1 MNKPT
6 KANPNKTPMSLGT
19 QLLMLTVGLFTLLV
33 LVFVVLNSSI
43 QRADLHEVFTR
54 QARALAYNISISS
67 TSAVLQKDFT
77 SLENLLLKN
86 EFFEEIQSVTITDI
100 EGKVL
105 AKVIRSKSKH
115 ESLETDYSTDQIDLD
130 SHSDASS
137 STQIAESSSTL
148 TVQEPILAG
157 AQIGRV
163 ILDMD
168 LSRNLKKS
176 NQLVVRNM
184 GVASLLFFPALGL
197 MFWFI
202 RRPMRELK
210 ELTKFADGLVQ
221 NQGLQNH
228 THYSSGELILLN
240 HTMNEAS
247 RILRINSDDLEAARR
262 KAEESNQLKSQFVA
276 NMSHEIRTPLN
287 GILGLSDMT
296 LSEPTLQPE
305 ARENLELIQV
315 SAENL
320 LRVVNDILDFSK
332 IEANKL
338 DIDIQPFELRELVS
352 DLTQPL
358 ASRLETP
365 KLKLHIE
372 VADEVPN
379 QLEGDAGRIAQV
391 LTNLVGNALKFTE
404 SGRVELQISQLKTSE
419 TPDGTQTTLQFVVSD
434 TGPGIP
440 EEAQQRIFDAF
451 AQAEP
456 GTTRKF
462 GGTGLGLSISQRLL
476 QLMNSEIRLQSKPGQ
491 GSQFSFVLTLPYSK
505 VHSNTAKPAQ
515 VQEAAL
521 VHSGAPTDEPDSEFA
536 TPTISSNPGMAP
548 AVRGVY
554 VLVAEDNLV
563 NQKFIAHVLSRLGVA
578 FQFANDGLEAV
589 AAAKAKNFDLI
600 FMDFQMPN
608 MGGLEAA
615 RQILL
620 NKPGQLIVGLTAD
633 AVQGARESSLSA
645 GMQDYVSK
653 PFKREDIEAVLHR
666 FKLPFLPVPLN
677 NFGNDSDLMKI
688 TAQAVVEEYQK
699 TLDHFKNSL
708 EQGNFP
714 EARRMIHTLK
724 GHVRLFGDEAFSHH
738 LQVQENRLAEGHALD
753 PVNLGYTLKNL
764 TTFIKRVELLSES
777 N

>member
-1 MNKPT
+1 MQVTPTGNKVS
-6 KANPNKTPMSLGT
+6 MSLGT
-19 QLLMLTVGLFTLLV
+19 QLLILTVGLFTLLV
-33 LVFVVLNSSI
+33 LVFVVLNSTI
-43 QRADLHEVFTR
+43 QRADLNEVFTR

-67 TSAVLQKDFT
+67 ASAVLQKDFT

-86 EFFEEIQSVTITDI
+86 EFFEEIQSVTIADMQ
-100 EGKVL
+100 GKVL
-105 AKVIRSKSKH
+105 AKVIRSKNKQ
-115 ESLETDYSTDQIDLD
+115 EKLETDYATGQIDLD
-130 SHSDASS
+130 SNSLDANT
-137 STQIAESSSTL
+137 TQVSEKGGSL
-148 TVQEPILAG
+148 TVHEPILAG
-157 AQIGRV
+157 TQVGRV
-163 ILDMD
+163 ILEMD
-168 LSRNLKKS
+168 LSRNIKRS

-202 RRPMRELK
+202 RRPVRELK
-210 ELTKFADGLVQ
+210 ELTHFADSLVR
-221 NQGLQNH
+221 NQGLQNQ
-228 THYSSGELILLN
+228 THYSSGELNLLN
-240 HTMNEAS
+240 HTMNDAS

-296 LSEPTLQPE
+296 LSDSKLHPE

-332 IEANKL
+332 IDANKL
-338 DIDIQPFELRELVS
+338 DIDEQAFDLRQLVNA
-352 DLTQPL
+352 LTQPL
-358 ASRLETP
+358 ASRFENP
-365 KLKLHIE
+365 GLKLHVQVE
-372 VADEVPN
+372 NDVPN
-379 QLEGDAGRIAQV
+379 RLIGDAGRIAQV

-404 SGRVELQISQLKTSE
+404 AGRVDLKISRLQTLQSPDCPKVQLK
-419 TPDGTQTTLQFVVSD
+419 FVVTD
-434 TGPGIP
+434 TGPGIAP
-440 EEAQQRIFDAF
+440 DAQERIFDAF

-476 QLMNSEIRLQSKPGQ
+476 QLMNSQILLQSELGQ
-491 GSQFSFVLTLPYSK
+491 GSEFSFTLTLPYI
-505 VHSNTAKPAQ
+505 
-515 VQEAAL
+515 L
-521 VHSGAPTDEPDSEFA
+521 VDSEIQQLEIQSSGATLPQDTRAIESEPEA
-536 TPTISSNPGMAP
+536 GSSSRSDLSGMTQ
-548 AVRGVY
+548 AVRGIH
-554 VLVAEDNLV
+554 VLVAEDNPV
-563 NQKFIAHVLSRLGVA
+563 NQKFISHVLNRLGVA
-578 FQFANDGLEAV
+578 FQLANDGLEAV
-589 AAAKAKNFDLI
+589 DAAKSKDFDLI

-653 PFKREDIEAVLHR
+653 PFKREDIEAVFQR
-666 FKLPFLPVPLN
+666 FRLPYLPVPLN
-677 NFGNDSDLMKI
+677 NFGNDSDLMKM
-688 TAQAVVEEYQK
+688 TAQAVVEEYPK
-699 TLDHFKNSL
+699 TLAYFKSSL
-708 EQGNFP
+708 EEGNFP

-724 GHVRLFGDEAFSHH
+724 GHVRLFGDDAFSEH
-738 LQVQENRLAEGHALD
+738 LQKLENRLADGQSLD
-753 PVNLGYTLKNL
+753 SVNLGYALKNL
-764 TTFIKRVELLSES
+764 DTFVKRVELLAES

>member
-1 MNKPT
+1 MQVTPTGNKVS
-6 KANPNKTPMSLGT
+6 MSLGT
-19 QLLMLTVGLFTLLV
+19 QLLILTVGLFTLLV
-33 LVFVVLNSSI
+33 LVFVVLNSTI
-43 QRADLHEVFTR
+43 QRADLNEVFTR

-67 TSAVLQKDFT
+67 ASAVLQKDFT

-86 EFFEEIQSVTITDI
+86 EFFEEIQSVTIADMQ
-100 EGKVL
+100 GKVL
-105 AKVIRSKSKH
+105 AKVIRSKNKQ
-115 ESLETDYSTDQIDLD
+115 EKLETDYATGQIDLD
-130 SHSDASS
+130 SNSLDANT
-137 STQIAESSSTL
+137 TQVSEKGGSL
-148 TVQEPILAG
+148 TVHEPILAG
-157 AQIGRV
+157 AQVGRV
-163 ILDMD
+163 ILEMD
-168 LSRNLKKS
+168 LSRNIKRS

-202 RRPMRELK
+202 RRPVRELK
-210 ELTKFADGLVQ
+210 ELTHFADSLVR
-221 NQGLQNH
+221 NQGLQNQ
-228 THYSSGELILLN
+228 THYSSGELNLLN
-240 HTMNEAS
+240 HTMNDAS

-296 LSEPTLQPE
+296 LSDSKLHPE

-332 IEANKL
+332 IDANKL
-338 DIDIQPFELRELVS
+338 DIDEQAFDLRQLVNA
-352 DLTQPL
+352 LTQPL
-358 ASRLETP
+358 ASRFENP
-365 KLKLHIE
+365 GLKLHVLVE
-372 VADEVPN
+372 NDVPN
-379 QLEGDAGRIAQV
+379 RLIGDAGRIAQV

-404 SGRVELQISQLKTSE
+404 AGRVDLKISRLQTLQDPDCPKVQLK
-419 TPDGTQTTLQFVVSD
+419 FVVTD
-434 TGPGIP
+434 TGPGIAP
-440 EEAQQRIFDAF
+440 DAQERIFDAF

-476 QLMNSEIRLQSKPGQ
+476 QLMNSQILLQSELGQ
-491 GSQFSFVLTLPYSK
+491 GSEFSFTLTLPYI
-505 VHSNTAKPAQ
+505 
-515 VQEAAL
+515 L
-521 VHSGAPTDEPDSEFA
+521 VDSEIQQLEIQSPGA
-536 TPTISSNPGMAP
+536 TLPQDTQAIESEPEAGPSSRSDLSGMTQ
-548 AVRGVY
+548 AVRGIH
-554 VLVAEDNLV
+554 VLVAEDNPV
-563 NQKFIAHVLSRLGVA
+563 NQKFISHVLNRLGVA
-578 FQFANDGLEAV
+578 FQLANDGLEAV
-589 AAAKAKNFDLI
+589 DAAKSKDFDLI

-653 PFKREDIEAVLHR
+653 PFKREDIEAVLQR
-666 FKLPFLPVPLN
+666 FRLPYLPVPLN
-677 NFGNDSDLMKI
+677 NFGNDSDLMKM
-688 TAQAVVEEYQK
+688 TAQAVVEEYPK
-699 TLDHFKNSL
+699 TLAYFKSSL
-708 EQGNFP
+708 EEGNFP

-724 GHVRLFGDEAFSHH
+724 GHVRLFGDDAFSEH
-738 LQVQENRLAEGHALD
+738 LQKLENRLADGQSLD
-753 PVNLGYTLKNL
+753 SVNLGYALKNL
-764 TTFIKRVELLSES
+764 DTFVKRVELLAES

>member
-1 MNKPT
+1 MQHINTQSKKP
-6 KANPNKTPMSLGT
+6 PLSLGT
-19 QLLMLTVGLFTLLV
+19 QLLILTVGLFTLLV
-33 LVFVVLNSSI
+33 LVFVVLNSTI

-67 TSAVLQKDFT
+67 ASAVLQKDFN

-86 EFFEEIQSVTITDI
+86 EFFEEIQSVTIADE

-105 AKVIRSKSKH
+105 AKVIRSKNKQ
-115 ESLETDYSTDQIDLD
+115 ESLETDYSASRIDANP
-130 SHSDASS
+130 DASNTH
-137 STQIAESSSTL
+137 STQISENSTTL
-148 TVQEPILAG
+148 TVREPILAG
-157 AQIGRV
+157 AEIGKV
-163 ILDMD
+163 ILEMD

-202 RRPMRELK
+202 RRPIRELK
-210 ELTKFADGLVQ
+210 ELTRFADGLVQ

-228 THYSSGELILLN
+228 THYSSGELNLLN
-240 HTMNEAS
+240 QTMNDAS
-247 RILRINSDDLEAARR
+247 RILRINSNELESARR

-296 LSEPTLQPE
+296 LSDPKLQNDV
-305 ARENLELIQV
+305 RENLELIQV

-338 DIDIQPFELRELVS
+338 DIDIQAFELRRLIN

-358 ASRLETP
+358 AARLEKP
-365 KLKLHIE
+365 ELKLHTQI
-372 VADEVPN
+372 ADDVPN
-379 QLEGDAGRIAQV
+379 SLYGDAGRIAQV
-391 LTNLVGNALKFTE
+391 ITNLVGNALKFTV
-404 SGRVELQISQLKTSE
+404 SGRVDLNISQTHTFE
-419 TPDGTQTTLQFVVSD
+419 TPEGPHTQLQFEVID

-440 EEAQQRIFDAF
+440 LEDQQRIFDAF

-476 QLMNSEIRLQSKPGQ
+476 QLMGSHIQLSSEPGQ
-491 GSQFSFVLTLPYSK
+491 GSKFSFALTLPCKKLDAESEPISVPEPHPSESLDFK
-505 VHSNTAKPAQ
+505 NEDSSTQLMPASTST
-515 VQEAAL
+515 VN
-521 VHSGAPTDEPDSEFA
+521 DF
-536 TPTISSNPGMAP
+536 AP
-548 AVRGVY
+548 AVRGIH

-563 NQKFIAHVLSRLGVA
+563 NQKFIGHVLSRLGVA
-578 FQFANDGLEAV
+578 YQFAIDGLEAV
-589 AAAKAKNFDLI
+589 AAAKSGNFDLI

-653 PFKREDIEAVLHR
+653 PFKREDIEAVLKR
-666 FKLPFLPVPLN
+666 FRLPYLPVPLN
-677 NFGNDSDLMKI
+677 NFGNDTDLMKI
-688 TAQAVVEEYQK
+688 TAQAVVEEYPK
-699 TLDHFKNSL
+699 TLEHFKNSL
-708 EQGNFP
+708 EQQNFP

-724 GHVRLFGDEAFSHH
+724 GHVRLFGDEAFSQH
-738 LQVQENRLAEGHALD
+738 LQVQENKLAEGQNLD
-753 PVNLGYTLKNL
+753 SVNLGYTIKNL
-764 TTFIKRVELLSES
+764 TTFIKRIELLAES
-777 N
+777 H

>member
-1 MNKPT
+1 MSKKPAAPQMT
-6 KANPNKTPMSLGT
+6 KVPMSLGT
-19 QLLMLTVGLFTLLV
+19 QLLFLTVGLFTLLV

-43 QRADLHEVFTR
+43 QRADLNEVFTR

-86 EFFEEIQSVTITDI
+86 EFFEEIQSVTVADMQ
-100 EGKVL
+100 GKVL
-105 AKVIRSKSKH
+105 AKVVRSKTEK
-115 ESLETDYSTDQIDLD
+115 EALETDYLTDQIKLQPNF
-130 SHSDASS
+130 SETN
-137 STQIAESSSTL
+137 STQTSEDRQTL
-148 TVQEPILAG
+148 TVHEPIVAG

-163 ILDMD
+163 ILEMN
-168 LSRNLKKS
+168 LSRNEQKS

-202 RRPMRELK
+202 RRPIRELK
-210 ELTKFADGLVQ
+210 ELTHFADGLVK

-228 THYSSGELILLN
+228 IHYSSGELNLLN
-240 HTMNEAS
+240 QTMNDAS
-247 RILRINSDDLEAARR
+247 RILRINADELEEARR

-296 LSEPTLQPE
+296 LSDSRLQPE
-305 ARENLELIQV
+305 AKENLELIQH

-338 DIDIQPFELRELVS
+338 DIDVQAFSLRRLINA
-352 DLTQPL
+352 LTQPL
-358 ASRLETP
+358 ASRLEKP
-365 KLKLHIE
+365 DLKLHIQIE
-372 VADEVPN
+372 DDVPEH
-379 QLEGDAGRIAQV
+379 LYGDAGRIAQV

-404 SGRVELQISQLKTSE
+404 SGRVDLKISQLHAQKTPE
-419 TPDGTQTTLQFVVSD
+419 GQVTQLEFLVAD
-434 TGPGIP
+434 TGPGIASD
-440 EEAQQRIFDAF
+440 AQERIFDAF

-476 QLMNSEIRLQSKPGQ
+476 HLMNSQIQLESDVGKGSK
-491 GSQFSFVLTLPYSK
+491 FSFVLNLPYS
-505 VHSNTAKPAQ
+505 VSDSLDEVVENPIT
-515 VQEAAL
+515 EA
-521 VHSGAPTDEPDSEFA
+521 EPDTDTAARSEL
-536 TPTISSNPGMAP
+536 PEMPQ
-548 AVRGVY
+548 AVRGIH

-578 FQFANDGLEAV
+578 FKFANDGLEAV
-589 AAAKAKNFDLI
+589 AAVKSRHFDLI

-620 NKPGQLIVGLTAD
+620 IKPGQLIVGLTAD
-633 AVQGARESSLSA
+633 AVQGARESCLSA

-653 PFKREDIEAVLHR
+653 PFKREDIEAVFQR
-666 FKLPFLPVPLN
+666 FRLPFLPVPLN
-677 NFGNDSDLMKI
+677 NFANDSDLMKM
-688 TAQAVVEEYQK
+688 TAQAVVEEYPK
-699 TLDHFKNSL
+699 TLAHFKSSL
-708 EQGNFP
+708 DEGNFP

-724 GHVRLFGDEAFSHH
+724 GHVRLFGDEVFSEH
-738 LQVQENRLAEGHALD
+738 LQTQENRLAKGEVLD
-753 PVNLGYTLKNL
+753 TVNLGYTLKNL
-764 TTFIKRVELLSES
+764 NTFIKRVELLADSH
-777 N
+777 

>member
-1 MNKPT
+1 MRNKST
-6 KANPNKTPMSLGT
+6 KANSTPLSLGT
-19 QLLMLTVGLFTLLV
+19 QLLILTVGLFTLLV
-33 LVFVVLNSSI
+33 LVFVVLNSTI

-67 TSAVLQKDFT
+67 ASAVLQKDFN

-86 EFFEEIQSVTITDI
+86 EFFEEIQSVTITDT

-105 AKVIRSKSKH
+105 AKVVRSKSKR
-115 ESLETDYSTDQIDLD
+115 ETLETEYATTQIDLD
-130 SHSDASS
+130 SNLSEANSR
-137 STQIAESSSTL
+137 QISETNSTL
-148 TVQEPILAG
+148 TVHEPILAG
-157 AQIGRV
+157 AQVGRV
-163 ILDMD
+163 ILEMD

-202 RRPMRELK
+202 RRPIRELK
-210 ELTKFADGLVQ
+210 ELTRFADGLVK

-228 THYSSGELILLN
+228 THYSSGELNLLN
-240 HTMNEAS
+240 QTMNDAT
-247 RILRINSDDLEAARR
+247 RILRLNSDDLEAARR

-296 LSEPTLQPE
+296 LSEPNLHAH

-338 DIDIQPFELRELVS
+338 DIDIQPFELRQLVN

-358 ASRLETP
+358 AARLEKP
-365 KLKLHIE
+365 ELKLHTRIE
-372 VADEVPN
+372 SDVPN
-379 QLEGDAGRIAQV
+379 RLEGDAGRIAQV

-404 SGRVELQISQLKTSE
+404 SGRVDLTISQVQNMD
-419 TPDGTQTTLQFVVSD
+419 TPDGPKSTLRFVVTD

-440 EEAQQRIFDAF
+440 PDAQQKIFDAF

-476 QLMNSEIRLQSKPGQ
+476 QLMGSQIKLQSEAGK
-491 GSQFSFVLTLPYSK
+491 GSEFSFELTLPYSK
-505 VHSNTAKPAQ
+505 SAPESMSQKPDFKP
-515 VQEAAL
+515 EEHL
-521 VHSGAPTDEPDSEFA
+521 S
-536 TPTISSNPGMAP
+536 TPTGQAP
-548 AVRGVY
+548 AVRGVQ

-578 FQFANDGLEAV
+578 YQFANDGLEAV

-653 PFKREDIEAVLHR
+653 PFKREDIEAILHR
-666 FKLPFLPVPLN
+666 FRLPFLPVPMN

-688 TAQAVVEEYQK
+688 TAQAVVEEYPK
-699 TLDHFKNSL
+699 TLEHFKNAL

-724 GHVRLFGDEAFSHH
+724 GHVRLFGDEAFSQH
-738 LQVQENRLAEGHALD
+738 LQVQENRLAESQNID
-753 PVNLGYTLKNL
+753 SVNLGYTLKNL

-777 N
+777 H